1 MWMVVGEFLF
11 LVTKN
16 LKSRRLDLLS
26 HHEIW
31 FQNFSFSSRNWRKLQ
46 ISRLF
51 FAKIL
56 VLFSNQK
63 TDLDISLFSSRNSRY
78 GFHISLSLLDF
89 TFWHLVNAWREW
101 YQESDFLDQLFVL
114 DLKIPVV
121 IRLDELVYTWNC
133 PLSVFIFQESVFC
146 KPLCFLCAVDTFSL
160 GCFGV
165 VTVCPYW
172 GFNGSTDFL
181 LIL

>member
-1 MWMVVGEFLF
+1 MVVGEFLF

-26 HHEIW
+26 NHEIC

-89 TFWHLVNAWREW
+89 TFWHLVNAW
-101 YQESDFLDQLFVL
+101 
-114 DLKIPVV
+114 VV
-121 IRLDELVYTWNC
+121 H
-133 PLSVFIFQESVFC
+133 IFQKYVSTPKYF
-146 KPLCFLCAVDTFSL
+146 TFYL
-160 GCFGV
+160 FE
-165 VTVCPYW
+165 
-172 GFNGSTDFL
+172 
-181 LIL
+181 

>member
-11 LVTKN
+11 LVTKS

-26 HHEIW
+26 NHEIC

-78 GFHISLSLLDF
+78 GFHISLSLLDI
-89 TFWHLVNAWREW
+89 TFWHLVNAFKAGSATCQSDNWSTCEHSWCQRLTPW
-101 YQESDFLDQLFVL
+101 VNWKQEQ
-114 DLKIPVV
+114 
-121 IRLDELVYTWNC
+121 Y
-133 PLSVFIFQESVFC
+133 
-146 KPLCFLCAVDTFSL
+146 FSTYD
-160 GCFGV
+160 C
-165 VTVCPYW
+165 TTETPYIHAAPP
-172 GFNGSTDFL
+172 GAKK
-181 LIL
+181 

>member
-1 MWMVVGEFLF
+1 MLVGEFLF
-11 LVTKN
+11 LVTKS

-26 HHEIW
+26 NHEIC

-63 TDLDISLFSSRNSRY
+63 TDLDISLFSSRKSRY

-89 TFWHLVNAWREW
+89 TFCHLVNAWLGPKMGREW
-101 YQESDFLDQLFVL
+101 FQNIFEGDNNFATQVETDLIILLKARRGRSASFPGTVRYLYNSHESDF
-114 DLKIPVV
+114 
-121 IRLDELVYTWNC
+121 
-133 PLSVFIFQESVFC
+133 
-146 KPLCFLCAVDTFSL
+146 
-160 GCFGV
+160 
-165 VTVCPYW
+165 
-172 GFNGSTDFL
+172 
-181 LIL
+181 

>member
-26 HHEIW
+26 NHEIC

-63 TDLDISLFSSRNSRY
+63 TDLDISLFSSRNSKY
-78 GFHISLSLLDF
+78 GLHISLSLLDF
-89 TFWHLVNAWREW
+89 TFWHLVNAWWSCEQKGTVQNPSGWLLGKISAWGCENRIP
-101 YQESDFLDQLFVL
+101 QVL
-114 DLKIPVV
+114 SKVKV
-121 IRLDELVYTWNC
+121 QQHY
-133 PLSVFIFQESVFC
+133 
-146 KPLCFLCAVDTFSL
+146 
-160 GCFGV
+160 
-165 VTVCPYW
+165 
-172 GFNGSTDFL
+172 L
-181 LIL
+181 LPKGHSQKNWSG

>member
-1 MWMVVGEFLF
+1 MVHFFLSRAGELNVHFSRCSRLSRFWRQNSRSPLEIRDFEENFSFSSRLNEILQTDSLLKSQNFPLCGGDKFSFLGQKKNKTEIGMWMVVGEFLF
-11 LVTKN
+11 LVTKS

-26 HHEIW
+26 NHEIC

-89 TFWHLVNAWREW
+89 TFWHLVNA
-101 YQESDFLDQLFVL
+101 
-114 DLKIPVV
+114 
-121 IRLDELVYTWNC
+121 C
-133 PLSVFIFQESVFC
+133 
-146 KPLCFLCAVDTFSL
+146 
-160 GCFGV
+160 
-165 VTVCPYW
+165 
-172 GFNGSTDFL
+172 
-181 LIL
+181 

>member
-1 MWMVVGEFLF
+1 MVVGEFLF

-26 HHEIW
+26 NHEIC

-63 TDLDISLFSSRNSRY
+63 IDLDISLFYSRNLRY

-89 TFWHLVNAWREW
+89 TFWHLVNAWFFVCSANDLLF
-101 YQESDFLDQLFVL
+101 YFFKFLVVGVGGVGAGGLWPWPAFN
-114 DLKIPVV
+114 DL
-121 IRLDELVYTWNC
+121 
-133 PLSVFIFQESVFC
+133 
-146 KPLCFLCAVDTFSL
+146 
-160 GCFGV
+160 
-165 VTVCPYW
+165 
-172 GFNGSTDFL
+172 
-181 LIL
+181 

>member
-1 MWMVVGEFLF
+1 MVVGEFLF

-26 HHEIW
+26 NHEIC

-46 ISRLF
+46 ISRF
-51 FAKIL
+51 FCAKIL

-89 TFWHLVNAWREW
+89 TFWHLVNACCTVYSVHYWKEFCIGLYMTTKRFRLVPH
-101 YQESDFLDQLFVL
+101 FLMN
-114 DLKIPVV
+114 
-121 IRLDELVYTWNC
+121 Y
-133 PLSVFIFQESVFC
+133 
-146 KPLCFLCAVDTFSL
+146 
-160 GCFGV
+160 
-165 VTVCPYW
+165 
-172 GFNGSTDFL
+172 L
-181 LIL
+181 LTYCILMPNHQ